1 MSEIIQRSITGH
13 VARITLNRPQAGNA
27 LSIDML
33 AQLGAALDETEAD
46 TDAKVILLCAQ
57 GHIFCAGHDL
67 KEMTAARAQA
77 DGGKAFFSHT
87 MTSCSEVMQKIVSCK
102 KPVIA
107 VVQGMATAAGCQLV
121 ASCDL
126 ALGASEAKFA
136 TPGVHIGLFCST
148 PMVALSRN
156 ISRKHAMQ
164 MLLTGEA
171 VSADEAEKWGL
182 INAHV
187 PKDMLEEEAQ
197 RWAENIASKP
207 ASTVRIGKSAFYQQA
222 EMSLADAY
230 HYAAQVMT
238 DNMMEADA
246 EEGIS
251 AFVEKRTARWQS

>member
-1 MSEIIQRSITGH
+1 
-13 VARITLNRPQAGNA
+13 
-27 LSIDML
+27 
-33 AQLGAALDETEAD
+33 
-46 TDAKVILLCAQ
+46 
-57 GHIFCAGHDL
+57 
-67 KEMTAARAQA
+67 MTAARAQA
-77 DGGKAFFSHT
+77 DGGKAFFSQT